1 MAERHS
7 ARSVHIRQGMSTK
20 VRWIAS
26 IAAGIAAVPAGYVA
40 EMLMSGGS
48 QFGAILALTNA
59 LTLIP

>member
-1 MAERHS
+1 
-7 ARSVHIRQGMSTK
+7 MSTK
-20 VRWIAS
+20 IRWIAS